1 MRAVWEIGQRTEVV
15 SEGTARD
22 THRPGVAA
30 FSRWEEP
37 LGLGMQSRRS
47 QATPNPKRILQR
59 HARLLSLGVV
69 TLGGRARHL
78 SFVALE
84 GTSSY
89 LAGLVGV
96 RGLRLALNTSVAVL
110 VLSLPFAATAASRA
124 STVAPA
130 AIGATTAVTADGS
143 RAQPLARGGA
153 IASSR
158 NPLTVAADVG
168 RPVQEVTIHDGDT
181 LATMAN
187 YYNVSVEAIA
197 YANGM
202 RDARALQM
210 GQKLVIPPAE
220 GALYTVKEGDTIET
234 IASQFKVEPSVIL
247 TYNRCTFE
255 PEQCAPGQKIFVRG
269 AELPGLLEPDR
280 PTRDV
285 FAAAPQVAQQPRN
298 GRLSWPVAGVITQ
311 YFWWGHTGVDVAAPY
326 GTGLGAGD
334 DGVVTATGW
343 VAVGGL
349 RVCVQHAGD
358 LTVCYYH
365 TSAVYVSVGQQVARG
380 QIIAAIGL
388 TGVTTGPHVHW
399 ECKVG
404 NQFVSCLS
412 L

>member
-1 MRAVWEIGQRTEVV
+1 MAQQI
-15 SEGTARD
+15 
-22 THRPGVAA
+22 
-30 FSRWEEP
+30 
-37 LGLGMQSRRS
+37 RRS
-47 QATPNPKRILQR
+47 QASPNPKRTLQR
-59 HARLLSLGVV
+59 QVRLLSLGAAAF
-69 TLGGRARHL
+69 GARARHL
-78 SFVALE
+78 SFVALD
-84 GTSSY
+84 GSSSY

-96 RGLRLALNTSVAVL
+96 RGLRLALNTAVAVL

-124 STVAPA
+124 NTVVPPSV
-130 AIGATTAVTADGS
+130 GATAAAASDTS

-153 IASSR
+153 IAAGR
-158 NPLTVAADVG
+158 NPLTVAAEG
-168 RPVQEVTIHDGDT
+168 TRPVQEVTIHDGDT

-187 YYNVSVEAIA
+187 YYDVSVEAIA
-197 YANGM
+197 YANGLS
-202 RDARALQM
+202 DARALRM

-220 GALYTVKEGDTIET
+220 GALYTVKAGDTVES
-234 IASQFKVEPSVIL
+234 IASQFKVDSSVVL

-269 AELPGLLEPDR
+269 AELPALLEPDR

-285 FAAAPQVAQQPRN
+285 FAAAPQVAQQARN
-298 GRLSWPVAGVITQ
+298 GRLSWPVGGVITQ

>member
-1 MRAVWEIGQRTEVV
+1 LAQQI
-15 SEGTARD
+15 
-22 THRPGVAA
+22 
-30 FSRWEEP
+30 
-37 LGLGMQSRRS
+37 RRS
-47 QATPNPKRILQR
+47 HATPNPKRILQR
-59 HARLLSLGVV
+59 QARLLSLGAAAFGAR
-69 TLGGRARHL
+69 TRHL

-89 LAGLVGV
+89 LAGLVGL

-124 STVAPA
+124 STVAPPSVGA
-130 AIGATTAVTADGS
+130 ATAATSDAS

-153 IASSR
+153 IVGGR
-158 NPLTVAADVG
+158 NPVTVAAEG
-168 RPVQEVTIHDGDT
+168 TRPMQEVTIHEGDT

-187 YYNVSVEAIA
+187 YYDVSVEAIA
-197 YANGM
+197 YANGLS
-202 RDARALQM
+202 DARALQL

-220 GALYTVKEGDTIET
+220 GALYTVKDGDTVDT
-234 IASQFKVEPSVIL
+234 IASHFKVDQSVVL
-247 TYNRCTFE
+247 TYNRCVFE

-269 AELPGLLEPDR
+269 AELPALLEPDR

-285 FAAAPQVAQQPRN
+285 FAAAPQVAQRARN
-298 GRLSWPVAGVITQ
+298 GRLSWPVGGVITQ
-311 YFWWGHTGVDVAAPY
+311 YFWWGHTGVDLAAPY

-343 VAVGGL
+343 VPVGGL

-365 TSAVYVSVGQQVARG
+365 TSAVYVSVGQQLARG

>member
-1 MRAVWEIGQRTEVV
+1 MAQQI
-15 SEGTARD
+15 
-22 THRPGVAA
+22 
-30 FSRWEEP
+30 
-37 LGLGMQSRRS
+37 RRS
-47 QATPNPKRILQR
+47 HATPNPKRLLQR
-59 HARLLSLGVV
+59 QARLLSLGVGA
-69 TLGGRARHL
+69 LGASTRHL
-78 SFVALE
+78 SFAALE
-84 GTSSY
+84 GTSNY
-89 LAGLVGV
+89 LAGLVGL
-96 RGLRLALNTSVAVL
+96 RGLRLALNTAVAVL

-124 STVAPA
+124 STVAPSSV
-130 AIGATTAVTADGS
+130 GATVATASDAS
-143 RAQPLARGGA
+143 RAQPLARGGS
-153 IASSR
+153 IAGSR
-158 NPLTVAADVG
+158 NPLTVAAEG
-168 RPVQEVTIHDGDT
+168 TRPVQEVTIHEGDT

-187 YYNVSVEAIA
+187 FYDVSVEAIA
-197 YANGM
+197 FANGLS
-202 RDARALQM
+202 DERALRM

-220 GALYTVKEGDTIET
+220 GALYTVKDGET
-234 IASQFKVEPSVIL
+234 VDSIASHFKVDPSVVL

-255 PEQCAPGQKIFVRG
+255 PEQCAPGQKIFVRC
-269 AELPGLLEPDR
+269 AELPALLEPDR

-298 GRLSWPVAGVITQ
+298 GRLSWPVGGVITQ

-334 DGVVTATGW
+334 DGVVVATGW

-349 RVCVQHAGD
+349 RVCVQHAVD

-380 QIIAAIGL
+380 QIVAAIGL

>member
-1 MRAVWEIGQRTEVV
+1 VGQ
-15 SEGTARD
+15 GTAEILK
-22 THRPGVAA
+22 
-30 FSRWEEP
+30 WEGP
-37 LGLGMQSRRS
+37 PGLGQQIRRS

-59 HARLLSLGVV
+59 HARLLSQGA
-69 TLGGRARHL
+69 GAFGARARHL
-78 SFVALE
+78 SRVAVL
-84 GTSSY
+84 GSGSY
-89 LAGLVGV
+89 VAGLIGV

-110 VLSLPFAATAASRA
+110 VLSLPFAATAATRA
-124 STVAPA
+124 STVPPTSS
-130 AIGATTAVTADGS
+130 ATTTAPSSDPS
-143 RAQPLARGGA
+143 RPQPLARGGS
-153 IASSR
+153 IIGSR
-158 NPLTVAADVG
+158 NPVTVAAEG
-168 RPVQEVTIHDGDT
+168 TRPVQEVTIHDGDT
-181 LATMAN
+181 MATMAN
-187 YYNVSVEAIA
+187 YYDVSVEAIA

-202 RDARALQM
+202 NDAHSLQL
-210 GQKLVIPPAE
+210 GQKLLIPPAE
-220 GALYTVKEGDTIET
+220 GALYTVKDGDTVDS
-234 IASQFKVEPSVIL
+234 IASRFKVDAAVVL

-269 AELPGLLEPDR
+269 AALPSLVEPDR
-280 PTRDV
+280 PARDV
-285 FAAAPQVAQQPRN
+285 FAAAPQGAQPARN
-298 GRLSWPVAGVITQ
+298 GRLSWPVGGVITQ
-311 YFWWGHTGVDVAAPY
+311 YFWWGHTGVDIAAPY
-326 GTGLGAGD
+326 GTGLGASD

-349 RVCVQHAGD
+349 RVCVQHSGD

>member
-1 MRAVWEIGQRTEVV
+1 LAQQI
-15 SEGTARD
+15 
-22 THRPGVAA
+22 
-30 FSRWEEP
+30 
-37 LGLGMQSRRS
+37 RRS

-59 HARLLSLGVV
+59 QARLLSLGAAA
-69 TLGGRARHL
+69 LGARARHL
-78 SFVALE
+78 SFVALD
-84 GTSSY
+84 GSSSY

-124 STVAPA
+124 STVVLPSV
-130 AIGATTAVTADGS
+130 GATAAVASDAS

-153 IASSR
+153 IAAGR
-158 NPLTVAADVG
+158 NPLTVAAEG
-168 RPVQEVTIHDGDT
+168 TRPVQEVTIHDGDT

-187 YYNVSVEAIA
+187 YYDVSVEAIA
-197 YANGM
+197 YANGLS
-202 RDARALQM
+202 DARALRM

-220 GALYTVKEGDTIET
+220 GALYTVKDGDTVET
-234 IASQFKVEPSVIL
+234 IASHFKVDPSVVL

-255 PEQCAPGQKIFVRG
+255 PEQCAAGQKIFVRG
-269 AELPGLLEPDR
+269 AELPALLEPDR

-285 FAAAPQVAQQPRN
+285 FAAAPQVAQQARN
-298 GRLSWPVAGVITQ
+298 GRLSWPVGGVITQ

>member
-1 MRAVWEIGQRTEVV
+1 
-15 SEGTARD
+15 
-22 THRPGVAA
+22 VAA
-30 FSRWEEP
+30 FSSWEEP
-37 LGLGMQSRRS
+37 PGLGQQSRRS
-47 QATPNPKRILQR
+47 QASPNPKRFLQR
-59 HARLLSLGVV
+59 HARLLTLGVAAS
-69 TLGGRARHL
+69 GARFRHL
-78 SFVALE
+78 SFLALD

-89 LAGLVGV
+89 LAGLIGL

-124 STVAPA
+124 STTGPLVA
-130 AIGATTAVTADGS
+130 ATTITVSGDVS
-143 RAQPLARGGA
+143 RAQPNARGGS
-153 IASSR
+153 IAASR
-158 NPLTVAADVG
+158 NPLTVAAEG
-168 RPVQEVTIHDGDT
+168 AKTAQQVTIHEGDT

-187 YYNVSVEAIA
+187 YYDVSVEAIA
-197 YANGM
+197 FANGLTN
-202 RDARALQM
+202 AHSLQL

-220 GALYTVKEGDTIET
+220 GALYAVKDGDTVET
-234 IASQFKVEPSVIL
+234 IASHFKVDPSVIL
-247 TYNRCTFE
+247 GYNRCHFE
-255 PEQCAPGQKIFVRG
+255 PEQCAAGQTIFVRG
-269 AELPGLLEPDR
+269 AELPALIEPER
-280 PTRDV
+280 PARDV
-285 FAAAPQVAQQPRN
+285 FAAAPQVAQQQRN
-298 GRLSWPVAGVITQ
+298 GRLSWPSGGVITQ

-399 ECKVG
+399 ECKLG

>member
-1 MRAVWEIGQRTEVV
+1 MSDPEVRPCVGDYVTDFNERLFHVGRLDTDTEGLILLTNDGDLAHRMTHPSFGVTKTYVAEV
-15 SEGTARD
+15 SGPIARD
-22 THRPGVAA
+22 LGKLLRKGVELDDGVAKVDR
-30 FSRWEEP
+30 F
-37 LGLGMQSRRS
+37 
-47 QATPNPKRILQR
+47 
-59 HARLLSLGVV
+59 RLLDSAH
-69 TLGGRARHL
+69 GRA
-78 SFVALE
+78 
-84 GTSSY
+84 
-89 LAGLVGV
+89 LV
-96 RGLRLALNTSVAVL
+96 
-110 VLSLPFAATAASRA
+110 
-124 STVAPA
+124 
-130 AIGATTAVTADGS
+130 
-143 RAQPLARGGA
+143 
-153 IASSR
+153 
-158 NPLTVAADVG
+158 
-168 RPVQEVTIHDGDT
+168 EVTIHEGDT

-187 YYNVSVEAIA
+187 YYDVSVEAIA
-197 YANGM
+197 YANGIA
-202 RDARALQM
+202 DARALQL

-220 GALYTVKEGDTIET
+220 GALYTVKDGDTVDT
-234 IASQFKVEPSVIL
+234 IATHFKVEPSVVL
-247 TYNRCTFE
+247 TYNRCVFE

-269 AELPGLLEPDR
+269 AELPALLEPER

-285 FAAAPQVAQQPRN
+285 FAAAPQVAQQARN
-298 GRLSWPVAGVITQ
+298 GRLSWPVGGVITQ

>member
-1 MRAVWEIGQRTEVV
+1 
-15 SEGTARD
+15 
-22 THRPGVAA
+22 
-30 FSRWEEP
+30 
-37 LGLGMQSRRS
+37 MQSRRS

-59 HARLLSLGVV
+59 HARRLSLGVV
-69 TLGGRARHL
+69 AFGGRARHL
-78 SFVALE
+78 SFEALE

-130 AIGATTAVTADGS
+130 IGATTAVTADGS

-153 IASSR
+153 IAAGR
-158 NPLTVAADVG
+158 NPLTVAAEVG
-168 RPVQEVTIHDGDT
+168 RPVQKVTIHEGDT

-202 RDARALQM
+202 SDARALQM
-210 GQKLVIPPAE
+210 GQTLVIPPAE
-220 GALYTVKEGDTIET
+220 GALYTVKDGDTVET
-234 IASQFKVEPSVIL
+234 IASHFKVEPSVIL

-255 PEQCAPGQKIFVRG
+255 PEQCAPGQAIFVRG
-269 AELPGLLEPDR
+269 AELPALLAPDR

-298 GRLSWPVAGVITQ
+298 GRLSWPVGGVITQ
-311 YFWWGHTGVDVAAPY
+311 YFWWGHTGVDIAAPY

>member
-1 MRAVWEIGQRTEVV
+1 
-15 SEGTARD
+15 
-22 THRPGVAA
+22 
-30 FSRWEEP
+30 
-37 LGLGMQSRRS
+37 
-47 QATPNPKRILQR
+47 
-59 HARLLSLGVV
+59 
-69 TLGGRARHL
+69 
-78 SFVALE
+78 
-84 GTSSY
+84 
-89 LAGLVGV
+89 
-96 RGLRLALNTSVAVL
+96 VL

-124 STVAPA
+124 STVPQLS
-130 AIGATTAVTADGS
+130 ATGS
-143 RAQPLARGGA
+143 TVASSDASRSQPLARGGA
-153 IASSR
+153 IAGSR
-158 NPLTVAADVG
+158 NPVTVSAEG
-168 RPVQEVTIHDGDT
+168 TRPVQEVTIHEGDT

-187 YYNVSVEAIA
+187 YYSVSVEAIA

-202 RDARALQM
+202 NDAHSLQL

-220 GALYTVKEGDTIET
+220 GALYTVKDGDTVDT
-234 IASQFKVEPSVIL
+234 IASRFKVDSAVIL
-247 TYNRCTFE
+247 SYNRCSFE

-269 AELPGLLEPDR
+269 AALPALVEPDR
-280 PTRDV
+280 PARDV
-285 FAAAPQVAQQPRN
+285 FAAAPQGAQPARN
-298 GRLSWPVAGVITQ
+298 GRLSWPVGGVITQ
-311 YFWWGHTGVDVAAPY
+311 YFWWGHTAIDIAAPY
-326 GTGLGAGD
+326 GTGLGASD
-334 DGVVTATGW
+334 DGVVVATGW

>member
-1 MRAVWEIGQRTEVV
+1 LAQQI
-15 SEGTARD
+15 
-22 THRPGVAA
+22 
-30 FSRWEEP
+30 
-37 LGLGMQSRRS
+37 RRS
-47 QATPNPKRILQR
+47 HATPNPKRLLQR
-59 HARLLSLGVV
+59 QARRLSLGVASF
-69 TLGGRARHL
+69 GARTRHV

-84 GTSSY
+84 GTSGY

-124 STVAPA
+124 STVAPS
-130 AIGATTAVTADGS
+130 IGTTTAVAGDAS
-143 RAQPLARGGA
+143 RVQTLARGSV
-153 IASSR
+153 IAASR
-158 NPLTVAADVG
+158 NPQTVTADVG
-168 RPVQEVTIHDGDT
+168 RPAQEVTIHDGDT

-187 YYNVSVEAIA
+187 YYDVSVEAIA
-197 YANGM
+197 YANGLSDP
-202 RDARALQM
+202 RLQL

-220 GALYTVKEGDTIET
+220 GALYTVKDGDTVDS
-234 IASQFKVEPSVIL
+234 IASHFKVDPSVVA
-247 TYNRCTFE
+247 TFNRCTFE

-269 AELPGLLEPDR
+269 AELPALQEPEVQAR
-280 PTRDV
+280 NV
-285 FAAAPQVAQQPRN
+285 FAAAPQIAQQARN
-298 GRLSWPVAGVITQ
+298 GRLSWPVGGVITQ

-326 GTGLGAGD
+326 GSGLGAGD

-343 VAVGGL
+343 VPVGGL

-399 ECKVG
+399 ECTVG
-404 NQFVSCLS
+404 KQFVSCLS

>member
-1 MRAVWEIGQRTEVV
+1 M
-15 SEGTARD
+15 
-22 THRPGVAA
+22 
-30 FSRWEEP
+30 F
-37 LGLGMQSRRS
+37 L
-47 QATPNPKRILQR
+47 
-59 HARLLSLGVV
+59 
-69 TLGGRARHL
+69 TLDG
-78 SFVALE
+78 S
-84 GTSSY
+84 SSY

-96 RGLRLALNTSVAVL
+96 RGLRLILNTSVAVL

-130 AIGATTAVTADGS
+130 SVGATVATTSDAS
-143 RAQPLARGGA
+143 RVQPLARGGS
-153 IASSR
+153 IAGSR
-158 NPLTVAADVG
+158 NPLTVAAEG
-168 RPVQEVTIHDGDT
+168 TRPVQEVTIHDGDT

-187 YYNVSVEAIA
+187 YYDVSVEAIA
-197 YANGM
+197 FANGLS
-202 RDARALQM
+202 DARALQM

-220 GALYTVKEGDTIET
+220 GALYTIKDGDTVDT
-234 IASQFKVEPSVIL
+234 IASHFKVDPSVVL

-269 AELPGLLEPDR
+269 AELPALLAPDR

-285 FAAAPQVAQQPRN
+285 FAAAPQMAQQARN
-298 GRLSWPVAGVITQ
+298 GRLSWPVGGVITQ
-311 YFWWGHTGVDVAAPY
+311 YFWWGHTGVDIAAPY

-343 VAVGGL
+343 VPVGGL

>member
-1 MRAVWEIGQRTEVV
+1 MGQQY
-15 SEGTARD
+15 S
-22 THRPGVAA
+22 
-30 FSRWEEP
+30 
-37 LGLGMQSRRS
+37 RS

-59 HARLLSLGVV
+59 QIRLLSLGVS
-69 TLGGRARHL
+69 TLGGRARRL

-84 GTSSY
+84 GSSSY

-124 STVAPA
+124 STVAPSVAAAGTVANDGARAQLVSRSA
-130 AIGATTAVTADGS
+130 AIGG
-143 RAQPLARGGA
+143 
-153 IASSR
+153 SR
-158 NPLTVAADVG
+158 NPVTVAAEG
-168 RPVQEVTIHDGDT
+168 ARQAQEVTIHEGDT

-187 YYNVSVEAIA
+187 YYDVSVEAIA
-197 YANGM
+197 FANGM
-202 RDARALQM
+202 TDTHSLQL

-220 GALYTVKEGDTIET
+220 GALYTVRDGDTVES
-234 IASQFKVEPSVIL
+234 IASHFKVDPSVIL
-247 TYNRCTFE
+247 TYNRCYFE
-255 PEQCAPGQKIFVRG
+255 PEHCASGQRIFVRG
-269 AELPGLLEPDR
+269 AELPALVDPNR
-280 PTRDV
+280 PGRDV
-285 FAAAPQVAQQPRN
+285 FAAAPQIAQQPRN
-298 GRLSWPVAGVITQ
+298 GRLSWPVGGVITQ

-358 LTVCYYH
+358 LVVCYYH
-365 TSAVYVSVGQQVARG
+365 TSAVYVSVGQQVSRG

-399 ECKVG
+399 ECKLG
-404 NQFVSCLS
+404 GQFVSCLS

>member
-1 MRAVWEIGQRTEVV
+1 M
-15 SEGTARD
+15 
-22 THRPGVAA
+22 
-30 FSRWEEP
+30 
-37 LGLGMQSRRS
+37 RRS
-47 QATPNPKRILQR
+47 QATPSPKRILQR
-59 HARLLSLGVV
+59 HARLLSLGAAAF
-69 TLGGRARHL
+69 GARARHI
-78 SFVALE
+78 SFVALD
-84 GTSSY
+84 GTSNY

-124 STVAPA
+124 STIALPAVGATAAATADSSRVQPLSRSA
-130 AIGATTAVTADGS
+130 AIAA
-143 RAQPLARGGA
+143 
-153 IASSR
+153 SR
-158 NPLTVAADVG
+158 NPVTVSADVG
-168 RPVQEVTIHDGDT
+168 RPVQEVTIHEGDT

-187 YYNVSVEAIA
+187 YYDVSVEAIA
-197 YANGM
+197 YANGLS
-202 RDARALQM
+202 DIRALRM
-210 GQKLVIPPAE
+210 GQTLVIPPAE
-220 GALYTVKEGDTIET
+220 GALYTVKDGDTVES
-234 IASQFKVEPSVIL
+234 IASHFKVDPSVVS

-269 AELPGLLEPDR
+269 AELPALLEPDR

-285 FAAAPQVAQQPRN
+285 FGAAPQVAQQPRN